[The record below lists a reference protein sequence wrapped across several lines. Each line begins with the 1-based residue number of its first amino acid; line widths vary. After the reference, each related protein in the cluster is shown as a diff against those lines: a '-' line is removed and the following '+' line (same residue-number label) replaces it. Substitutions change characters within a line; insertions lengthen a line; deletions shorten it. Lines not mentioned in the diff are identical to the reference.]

1 MCDLFRVRTR
11 VTVGHNW
18 KNFIQLLSI
27 LFEKTNFMNLQCVY
41 FSKCYKLYKS
51 LYCFITFLKIKIK
64 TDKAYA
70 FLVLA
75 VENINNVV
83 CLLGFLITYV
93 NIFNSKLYLF
103 FSMYCFYFEFNFV
116 CIRNSC
122 NTVKKL

>member
-1 MCDLFRVRTR
+1 
-11 VTVGHNW
+11 
-18 KNFIQLLSI
+18 
-27 LFEKTNFMNLQCVY
+27 MNLQCIY
-41 FSKCYKLYKS
+41 FFKCYELYKS
-51 LYCFITFLKIKIK
+51 LYYYIISLKIKIK

-75 VENINNVV
+75 VENSHNVV

-116 CIRNSC
+116 CIQNSC
-122 NTVKKL
+122 FTVKKNYNCIFFIISYISLTFNVISQHIDCYVKFSYY